1 MRVRASTVVML
12 CVLAIAAC
20 GGGGGGDTQ
29 SSGGTA
35 SAGVIGSSLPLTG
48 LLGGGAA
55 TEGGSSTA
63 CRDNFTPERVIAGD
77 NCDPD
82 LNRARFCPLTTD
94 YVASLSTI
102 QSCSGVSISE
112 HLVSGGGFNTKY
124 VAIRRSSGPPKEVY
138 LALHYLEAQPE
149 YFANL
154 IRLTE
159 LAKARDVLILMPFA
173 PALVDPGSVLDGSDL
188 LGALPLPL
196 GTADLTGGLSLTAVE
211 TSVLGPW
218 PLTTLQ
224 PIENYLQLLDNV
236 VSDGRS
242 RFDGRGLPLYVSS
255 LSNGVPMAYFYA
267 CGRAERVEAVL
278 AVAGAQS
285 FEAAAVCQPSRPV
298 GLVIVHGTLDPVAP
312 YVGIA
317 TVQQSPRET
326 YDSFKRLNSCGG
338 TDRQAQLVN
347 DGGSVQIDFTPFCAQ
362 GRRVVLASANFNGH
376 NWPGDDTNPALGV
389 ELPLGPFG
397 PNIDAIDATI
407 QGYDLLRYA
416 AGS

>member
-1 MRVRASTVVML
+1 MRALASTVGML
-12 CVLAIAAC
+12 WVLAIAGC

-29 SSGGTA
+29 PNGGTA
-35 SAGVIGSSLPLTG
+35 SPNVIGSSLPLPE
-48 LLGGGAA
+48 LLGGGGA
-55 TEGGSSTA
+55 TEAGSTA
-63 CRDNFTPERVIAGD
+63 CSDNFTPERVIAGD

-82 LNRARFCPLTTD
+82 LNRARFCPLTTN
-94 YVASLSTI
+94 YLMSLSTI
-102 QSCSGVSISE
+102 QACSGVTISE
-112 HLVSGGGFNTKY
+112 HLVSGGGLNTKY
-124 VAIRRSSGPPKEVY
+124 VAIRRSSGTPKAVY

-154 IRLTE
+154 TRLTE

-173 PALVDPGSVLDGSDL
+173 PALVDTSVLDGSDL

-196 GTADLTGGLSLTAVE
+196 GAADLTEGLSLSAVQ
-211 TSVLGPW
+211 TSVLAPW

-236 VSDGRS
+236 VSDGRG

-267 CGRAERVEAVL
+267 CGRAERVDAVL

-285 FEAAAVCQPSRPV
+285 FESAAACQPSRPV

-312 YVGIA
+312 YIGIRL
-317 TVQQSPRET
+317 VQQSPRET

-338 TDRQAQLVN
+338 TDRQAQMVN
-347 DGGSVQIDFTPFCAQ
+347 DGGSVQIDFTPSCAQ
-362 GRRVVLASANFNGH
+362 GRRAVLASANFNGH
-376 NWPGDDTNPALGV
+376 NWPGDDTNPALGI

>member
-1 MRVRASTVVML
+1 MRVIASTVGVLFGLML
-12 CVLAIAAC
+12 AAC
-20 GGGGGGDTQ
+20 GGGGGGDT
-29 SSGGTA
+29 SSDRSA
-35 SAGVIGSSLPLTG
+35 SPGIAGSSLPLTG
-48 LLGGGAA
+48 VVGGTSGPDGGA
-55 TEGGSSTA
+55 STS
-63 CRDNFTPERVIAGD
+63 CRDNFTPERVIAGE

-94 YVASLSTI
+94 YLTSLSTI
-102 QSCSGVSISE
+102 QACSGVTISE
-112 HLVSGGGFNTKY
+112 HLISGGGFNTKY
-124 VAIRRSSGPPKEVY
+124 IAIRRSSGTPRSVY

-173 PALVDPGSVLDGSDL
+173 PSLVDSGSLLDGVDL
-188 LGALPLPL
+188 LDSPLPL
-196 GTADLTGGLSLTAVE
+196 LGSTDLAGDLNLTTVDTSAVA
-211 TSVLGPW
+211 PW
-218 PLTTLQ
+218 PLSTLQ

-236 VSDGRS
+236 VSDGRF
-242 RFDGRGLPLYVSS
+242 RFKGRGLPLYVSS

-267 CGRAERVEAVL
+267 CGRAERVDAVL

-285 FEAAAVCQPSRPV
+285 TEAAAACQPSRPV

-312 YVGIA
+312 YIGIPL
-317 TVQQSPRET
+317 VQMSPQET

-338 TDRQAQLVN
+338 MDRRALMVN
-347 DGGSVQIDFTPFCAQ
+347 DGGSVQIDFTPSCAQ
-362 GRRVVLASANFNGH
+362 GRRVVLASANLNGH
-376 NWPGDDTNPALGV
+376 NWPGDDTNPALGI
-389 ELPLGPFG
+389 ELPLGFFG
-397 PNIDAIDATI
+397 PNVDAIDATI

>member
-1 MRVRASTVVML
+1 MRVLAGTVVML
-12 CVLAIAAC
+12 WSLTMTAC
-20 GGGGGGDTQ
+20 GGGGSSDA
-29 SSGGTA
+29 SSGDSPGI
-35 SAGVIGSSLPLTG
+35 SGVAGSSLPLTG
-48 LLGGGAA
+48 VIGGESPADSSA
-55 TEGGSSTA
+55 STA
-63 CRDNFTPERVIAGD
+63 CRDEFTPERVIAGE

-94 YVASLSTI
+94 YLMSLSTI
-102 QSCSGVSISE
+102 QACSGVTISE
-112 HLVSGGGFNTKY
+112 HAISGGGFSTKY
-124 VAIRRSSGPPKEVY
+124 VAIRRSSGTPKSVY

-173 PALVDPGSVLDGSDL
+173 PALVDPISLADGGALLDP
-188 LGALPLPL
+188 ALPLL
-196 GTADLTGGLSLTAVE
+196 GSGDLIGGLDLTIVDTSAVA
-211 TSVLGPW
+211 PW
-218 PLTTLQ
+218 PLSTLQ
-224 PIENYLQLLDNV
+224 PIESYLQLLDNV

-242 RFDGRGLPLYVSS
+242 RFAGRGLPLYVSS

-285 FEAAAVCQPSRPV
+285 FEAAAACQPSRPI

-312 YVGIA
+312 YIGIPLI
-317 TVQQSPRET
+317 QQSPRET
-326 YDSFKRLNSCGG
+326 YDSFKRIDSCGG
-338 TDRQAQLVN
+338 ADRQALMVN
-347 DGGSVQIDFTPFCAQ
+347 DGGSVQFDFTPTCAQ
-362 GRRVVLASANFNGH
+362 GRRVVLASAILNGH
-376 NWPGDDTNPALGV
+376 NWPGDDTNPALGI

-397 PNIDAIDATI
+397 PNVDAIDATI